1 MKRRRWLLVVIGA
14 LILAGAGVAAALF
27 VSSHR
32 DVTTSSKAAYE
43 AYKEAVANERRFY
56 KKEARVGYAR
66 ALELDPHFAMAM
78 LGLSRVS
85 GDDDQRMALIKRAAR
100 EESRLTEREQLIV
113 RMELLM
119 TEHKWDE
126 LVKVATEVKQ
136 KYPDDVRSAMVLA
149 GQQLQRGETDKA
161 IKIFQELLE
170 VDPNNAEAYN
180 QIGYYYGWRGDY
192 EKSVEALERYKFIS
206 PDNANPFDSL
216 GEVQAYSGRYNEA
229 IENLNRALTIKPDF
243 VDSYEHLGVAY
254 EGMGEYTKAVDA
266 YLKAA
271 SMVDQDDRRR
281 GDHYSAMRAACE
293 NGDTVQVTEI
303 QAKLVKIAPSPK
315 YAEIHKAIAD
325 AAYEVCAGNP
335 AAAMPRLALIEAK
348 LKELSDK
355 EPKGEMM
362 YEPKSQDSGL
372 LMLKAKALEK
382 QGRTDEAFEIWK
394 KVAEPPNSY
403 KAFPERRMIY
413 EARAHMAEVLA
424 RRGDLDAAEKLI
436 AENRKWNPSWAP
448 TRSQEMTVA
457 ELRREKVLAAG
468 K

>member
-1 MKRRRWLLVVIGA
+1 MKRRRLLLVIAGA
-14 LILAGAGVAAALF
+14 LILAGAGVAAAVFLTRN
-27 VSSHR
+27 R

-43 AYKEAVANERRFY
+43 AYKEAIANQRRFY
-56 KKEARVGYAR
+56 KKEARLGFAR

-78 LGLSRVS
+78 LGLAREAK
-85 GDDDQRMALIKRAAR
+85 DDEQAIALIKRAAR
-100 EESRLTEREQLIV
+100 EEPRLTERERLVV
-113 RMELLM
+113 RMELAM
-119 TEHKWDE
+119 TEHKWDD
-126 LVKVATEVKQ
+126 LVKIATELKQ

-149 GQQLQRGETDKA
+149 GWSMQRGEADKA

-192 EKSVEALERYKFIS
+192 DKAVEALERYKFIS

-229 IENLNRALTIKPDF
+229 IENLNRALAIKPDF
-243 VDSYEHLGVAY
+243 VDSYDHLGVAY
-254 EGMGEYTKAVDA
+254 EGMGEYTKAFDSFV
-266 YLKAA
+266 KAA
-271 SMVDQDDRRR
+271 DLVDQDDRRR
-281 GDHYSAMRAACE
+281 QYYYSAMRAGCE
-293 NGDTVQVTEI
+293 NEDTARVEEI
-303 QAKLVKIAPSPK
+303 HAKLEKIAPSPK
-315 YAEIHKAIAD
+315 YGEIHKAVAD
-325 AAYEVCAGNP
+325 AAFEVCVGNP
-335 AAAMPRLALIEAK
+335 AAAMPKLALVQKK
-348 LKELSDK
+348 LEDLAAK
-355 EPKGEMM
+355 EPKGDN
-362 YEPKSQDSGL
+362 YEPKSQDGGL
-372 LMLKAKALEK
+372 LLLTAKALEK
-382 QGRTDEAFEIWK
+382 QGKTDEAFALWK
-394 KVAEPPNSY
+394 KVAEPSSPY
-403 KAFPERRMIY
+403 KSFPDRRLIY